1 MLGLVES
8 QILPRRVGLV
18 KFGGQAVDFAGFF
31 CCMSSSAREVLS
43 NLTLDKLDILSIL
56 SVGKPLIWFI
66 LYILSVVLEVIARA
80 GVMW

>member
-1 MLGLVES
+1 
-8 QILPRRVGLV
+8 
-18 KFGGQAVDFAGFF
+18 
-31 CCMSSSAREVLS
+31 
-43 NLTLDKLDILSIL
+43 LTLDKLDILSIL